1 MSNTRGAT
9 PPDTN
14 VDWSTE
20 ETPAFVNG
28 ARVLCSGEDVALV
41 FTEFQNF
48 SGRAAL
54 PGGVAPRERVVSSL
68 RMTPSTF
75 FQIMASFASTWNQY
89 VLENEK
95 PDVVPRFKLIG
106 PPNVKLAGSD
116 EIE

>member
-1 MSNTRGAT
+1 MSNGRGAN

-20 ETPAFVNG
+20 EAPAFVNG
-28 ARVLCSGEDVALV
+28 ARILCSSEDVALV

-48 SGRAAL
+48 AGRAAL

-68 RMTPSTF
+68 RMTPNMF

-89 VLENEK
+89 VLEHEK

-106 PPNVKLAGSD
+106 PPNIQLAGSE